1 MRLLRSEP
9 SNFASIETIALHI
22 GGVPAPAQGAH
33 RRPAPGP
40 AAAPDWGGLAQALI
54 MIGGRARSRRRC
66 RGPCLH
72 SPVLARREQRVW
84 HRITHVSW
92 RRRWRRK
99 RWRRQPLLSSNINTT
114 IYILCNMIYL
124 MTLPFKGWGG
134 GG

>member
-54 MIGGRARSRRRC
+54 MIGGPRQVEASLSRPVPAQPRVGEARTAC
-66 RGPCLH
+66 VAQNHACLLEEE
-72 SPVLARREQRVW
+72 VAEEEVAAAA
-84 HRITHVSW
+84 T
-92 RRRWRRK
+92 
-99 RWRRQPLLSSNINTT
+99 PLLKYKYHNIYF
-114 IYILCNMIYL
+114 I
-124 MTLPFKGWGG
+124 
-134 GG
+134 